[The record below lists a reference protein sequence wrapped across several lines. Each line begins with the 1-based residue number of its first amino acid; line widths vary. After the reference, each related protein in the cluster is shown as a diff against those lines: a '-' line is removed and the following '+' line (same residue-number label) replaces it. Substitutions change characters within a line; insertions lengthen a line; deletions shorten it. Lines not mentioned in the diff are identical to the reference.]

1 MISLGTIKQVA
12 RNMLAELTIIITAR
26 LLNSS
31 ELLLEMDFNFFKKNL
46 RRLFINK
53 RLK

>member
-26 LLNSS
+26 LLNTS
-31 ELLLEMDFNFFKKNL
+31 ELLLEIDVYFIKKTYVDFL
-46 RRLFINK
+46 
-53 RLK
+53 